1 MKKNNLIFGRAT
13 LIIIMA
19 LVVLAPMAF
28 AAETSTTDVT
38 SPESQPSLSRI
49 SPRERARASAD
60 GARLGVLRQ
69 QGKEQ
74 GNGQGLAAATAGIGN
89 QNFCTKFDSSS
100 KKFGIDLETKTG
112 DLKTKIEAE
121 GEKAKFNRQNADA
134 KLQQNRDNG
143 LKNRQA
149 IYAKLTSKAGTDEQ
163 KKQAVTTFQTT
174 IEAAVVVREAAID
187 AARATYRQSF
197 DQLVSQHQS
206 TSAGV
211 LATFQ
216 TAIQTA
222 ITQASSQCSTG
233 IAPASVKETFQ
244 AAMVSARAARQA
256 GVGQADDIAAQ
267 LKQLAQTRDG
277 AIQSATLT
285 YQTAM
290 KAAAGAL
297 RTAFGEVVTDS
308 AAQEASSGATK

>member
-1 MKKNNLIFGRAT
+1 
-13 LIIIMA
+13 MA
-19 LVVLAPMAF
+19 LAVLAPMAF
-28 AAETSTTDVT
+28 AAETSTTTDVI
-38 SPESQPSLSRI
+38 SPESQPSLPRI

-100 KKFGIDLETKTG
+100 KKFGIDLEIKTG
-112 DLKTKIEAE
+112 DLKTKIETE

-163 KKQAVTTFQTT
+163 KKQAVATFQTT

-233 IAPASVKETFQ
+233 VAPASVKETFQ
-244 AAMVSARAARQA
+244 SAMASARAARQA
-256 GVGQADDIAAQ
+256 GVGQADDVALQ
-267 LKQLAQTRDG
+267 LKQLSQTRDG

-285 YQTAM
+285 YQIAM

-297 RTAFGEVVTDS
+297 RTAFGEVATDS
-308 AAQEASSGATK
+308 AAQEAGSGATK